1 MLSEAL
7 RTITHMR
14 CVPVIASFSSNGEMI
29 PLYVAINSIRF
40 KIESSRQEEQR
51 DCRNWITFRCRV
63 IDNDIRKEMKLLYCV
78 NEHAWFAPLEYF
90 KE

>member
-7 RTITHMR
+7 RTITHMH

-29 PLYVAINSIRF
+29 PLYTVINSVQF
-40 KIESSRQEEQR
+40 KIESSRQEDQH
-51 DCRNWITFRCRV
+51 DGLNWITFRCRI
-63 IDNDIRKEMKLLYCV
+63 IDNDVHKKMKLFYCI

-90 KE
+90 K

>member
-7 RTITHMR
+7 RTITHMH

-29 PLYVAINSIRF
+29 PLYTVINSVRF

-51 DCRNWITFRCRV
+51 NGQNWITFRCRI
-63 IDNDIRKEMKLLYCV
+63 IDNDIRKEMELFYCV
-78 NEHAWFAPLEYF
+78 NEHAWFAPSEYF